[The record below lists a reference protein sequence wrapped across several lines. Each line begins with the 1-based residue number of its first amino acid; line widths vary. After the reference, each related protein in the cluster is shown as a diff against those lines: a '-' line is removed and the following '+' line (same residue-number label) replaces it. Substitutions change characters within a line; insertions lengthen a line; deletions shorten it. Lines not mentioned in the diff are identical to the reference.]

1 MAISRPSPRRL
12 FPRLKRRHA
21 LVFHMGWVVIT
32 NDLGSEY
39 RLLAGFPILA
49 RPFSKQKQWFM
60 NNN

>member
-49 RPFSKQKQWFM
+49 RPFSD
-60 NNN
+60 